1 MVPLPNLTENK
12 YKLFIYRLA
21 DSDPDKYQFTDIVK
35 TFFMVSDVRMV
46 SEKDVP
52 EGEVPIFDMSGY
64 SLRHLA
70 KITLPVVKKYMMYT
84 QVQNKLDLF
93 VALQHCL
100 FSFHTLKILLN
111 HNNYIII

>member
-1 MVPLPNLTENK
+1 MIPLPTLTENK

-21 DSDPDKYQFTDIVK
+21 DSDPEKYHFTDTVK

-70 KITLPVVKKYMMYT
+70 KITLPVVRKYMMYT
-84 QVQNKLDLF
+84 QVESELVL
-93 VALQHCL
+93 
-100 FSFHTLKILLN
+100 SFA
-111 HNNYIII
+111 